1 VFIGYNSFK
10 ETILSRGTARLG
22 TISFVLGILS
32 LGLVTIAI
40 IILIWIRLP
49 FGPADDASIFSLGF
63 LAVFLM
69 FGGGIIGVPGWLTGS
84 IARRNNKAGSN
95 NPQIDKAASRGQ
107 ILSAWGVGITM
118 VIIVVA
124 LIIGRNI
131 PPSGPV
137 TPVPF

>member
-1 VFIGYNSFK
+1 MNQTSDQK
-10 ETILSRGTARLG
+10 TARLA
-22 TISFVLGILS
+22 TISLVLGILS
-32 LGLVTIAI
+32 LGLVVIAI
-40 IILIWIRLP
+40 LILIWIRLP

-69 FGGGIIGVPGWLTGS
+69 LGGAILGIPGWLLGRV
-84 IARRNNKAGSN
+84 ARRKNSAGNNDPRISKT
-95 NPQIDKAASRGQ
+95 ASRGQ
-107 ILSAWGVGITM
+107 TLSAWGVGITM